1 MLDHLLA
8 ALLAVVIA
16 LGAGGTFWGYRTG
29 KKSADAKQ
37 TKANLKASKDAK
49 DNRHDLESSDDQ
61 HLVNILTGKLHK

>member
-8 ALLAVVIA
+8 VLLAVVVA

-29 KKSADAKQ
+29 KKNAEAKQ

-49 DNRHDLESSDDQ
+49 DNRYELETSDDQ
-61 HLVNILTGKLHK
+61 HLVNILTGKLRK